1 MNIQWIIAVGSA
13 AYSAILAVVVFSR
26 APRHPAHISFAI
38 GMVVLGAQALVTGMI
53 VRQAPSSSVLP
64 WQNLWLILASLVP
77 APWLLFSACYARGEH
92 MKSIQRWWPAV
103 AGLLAVPLALYWIS
117 NQQAV
122 GFIPNTLLRPTPQ
135 FRLAWTG
142 VSLNLVSVLGLVL
155 ILTNLERTFRGSVG
169 IMRWRIKY
177 MMLGLGV
184 LFIFRLYS
192 ETQTLLY
199 STLDPTLQQ
208 VESGVLLLSCLLMSV
223 SLVRNKLFDVD
234 VYPSHAVLYRSL
246 TVLLTSVYLVV
257 VGFVAQ
263 IVKLIGSEFAFPFQA
278 FLVTVALVALAVAF
292 LSERIRRQLHQFV
305 SRHFRRPSYDYRK
318 TWSTFTAKT
327 GSKVDEPAF
336 CRAVVAWMAD
346 TFRVLSVN
354 IWILNDGKDRF
365 RLGGSTS
372 LSETTAAELESEA
385 RDWGALIQAMAAH
398 PQPVDIDETR
408 EPWVLG
414 LRQLNPGF
422 FPEAGNRVCMPLC
435 AGGDLLAVLIVGD
448 RVSGLPF
455 STEDLDLLK
464 CVGDQVAVGLLRFQL
479 SRRLLGAKELE
490 AFQTMSAFFVHDLKN
505 TASTLSLML
514 QNLRDHFGNPDFRD
528 DALRAVGRSVQ
539 HLDDLI
545 GRLTLLR
552 QELRMSSSSTP
563 LSAVVERALA
573 QSGVM
578 PNIELTKELPTLPDI
593 RLDPEQFQKVV
604 LNLILNARDAMDG
617 RGTLKITTSSST
629 AGWQT
634 LTVSDSGTGMSPDF
648 IRKSLFRPFQT
659 TKKRGLGIGMFQSKM
674 IVDAHGGRFEVES
687 TPGIGTTFRVHL
699 PSN

>member
-1 MNIQWIIAVGSA
+1 MSIQWIIAISSATYSA
-13 AYSAILAVVVFSR
+13 AVAAFVFSR

-38 GMVVLGAQALVTGMI
+38 GMLILAGESLVSGLITRATSNLEI
-53 VRQAPSSSVLP
+53 IK
-64 WQNLWLILASLVP
+64 WQNLWMMLASFVP
-77 APWLLFSACYARGEH
+77 APWLLFSVCYARGDHEV
-92 MKSIQRWWPAV
+92 SIRRWRAGVLGSLLIPCVLYLAANGAV
-103 AGLLAVPLALYWIS
+103 LTVQPGTS
-117 NQQAV
+117 
-122 GFIPNTLLRPTPQ
+122 Q
-135 FRLAWTG
+135 FRLPWAG
-142 VSLNLVSVLGLVL
+142 VSLNLASIVGLVL

-184 LFIFRLYS
+184 LFVFRLYS

-199 STLDPTLQQ
+199 STLEPTLQQ
-208 VESGVLLLSCLLMSV
+208 VASGVLLLSCLLMSI
-223 SLVRNKLFDVD
+223 SLFRNKLFDVD

-246 TVLLTSVYLVV
+246 TVLLTGIYLVV

-263 IVKLIGSEFAFPFQA
+263 VVKYVGSELAFPFRA
-278 FLVTVALVALAVAF
+278 FLVLVALVALAVAL

-305 SRHFRRPSYDYRK
+305 SRHFRRPVYDYRQA
-318 TWSTFTAKT
+318 WSTFTAQT
-327 GSKVDEPAF
+327 GSKVDEGAF
-336 CRAVVAWMAD
+336 SRAVVTWMAE

-354 IWILNDGKDRF
+354 VWILSDNKDRF
-365 RLGGSTS
+365 RLGGSTALTES
-372 LSETTAAELESEA
+372 TAAELESEGQDWSPLIRAMVA
-385 RDWGALIQAMAAH
+385 RPL
-398 PQPVDIDETR
+398 PVDIDETT
-408 EPWVLG
+408 EQWVLG

-435 AGGDLLAVLIVGD
+435 AGDELLAVLILGD

-464 CVGDQVAVGLLRFQL
+464 CVGDQVAAGLLRFQL

-514 QNLRDHFGNPDFRD
+514 QNLRDHFGNPDFRE

-539 HLDDLI
+539 HLDELI
-545 GRLTLLR
+545 GRLSQLR
-552 QELRMSSSSTP
+552 QELRMNP
-563 LSAVVERALA
+563 EPKQLSAVVERAISQA
-573 QSGVM
+573 GVM
-578 PNIELTKELPTLPDI
+578 PQVEMRIDFQPIPDVQI
-593 RLDPEQFQKVV
+593 DGEQFLKVV

-617 RGTLKITTSSST
+617 RGQLRLGVSATNDW
-629 AGWQT
+629 AT
-634 LTVSDSGTGMSPDF
+634 LTVSDTGAGMSPEF

-674 IVDAHGGRFEVES
+674 IVDGHGGRMEVES
-687 TPGIGTTFRVHL
+687 TLGVGTTFRVHL
-699 PSN
+699 PLN

>member
-1 MNIQWIIAVGSA
+1 MNLQWIIAGGSA
-13 AYSAILAVVVFSR
+13 TAAAVLATVVFSR

-38 GMVVLGAQALVTGMI
+38 GMLILGAESLVSGMI
-53 VRQAPSSSVLP
+53 VRQPSGAASLP
-64 WQNLWLILASLVP
+64 WHNLWLLLASLVP
-77 APWLLFSACYARGEH
+77 APWLLFSACYARGDH
-92 MKSIQRWWPAV
+92 HSSIRRWWPPV
-103 AGLLAVPLALYWIS
+103 AGLLAIPLLLFWLS
-117 NQQAV
+117 NRQSVELLPTTQ
-122 GFIPNTLLRPTPQ
+122 LRPTPL
-135 FRLAWTG
+135 FRLTWAG
-142 VSLNLVSVLGLVL
+142 IVLNSISVLGLVL

-184 LFIFRLYS
+184 LFVFRLYS

-208 VESGVLLLSCLLMSV
+208 VESGVLILSCLLMSV

-263 IVKLIGSEFAFPFQA
+263 IVKLIGSEFSFPFQA

-305 SRHFRRPSYDYRK
+305 SRHFRRPVYDYRK
-318 TWSTFTAKT
+318 AWSTFTAQT

-372 LSETTAAELESEA
+372 LTGSTAAELESEA
-385 RDWGALIQAMAAH
+385 RDWTALIQAMAER
-398 PQPVDIDETR
+398 PMPVDIDETR

-422 FPEAGNRVCMPLC
+422 FPQAGNRVCMPLC
-435 AGGDLLAVLIVGD
+435 AGGELLAVLIVGD

-455 STEDLDLLK
+455 TTEDLDLLK

-552 QELRMSSSSTP
+552 QELRMNPAPSQ
-563 LSAVVERALA
+563 LSGVVERALA

-578 PNIELTKELPTLPDI
+578 PNVDLTKDLAPLPEI
-593 RLDPEQFQKVV
+593 KIDPEQFQKVV

-617 RGTLKITTSSST
+617 RGTMKISTSGT
-629 AGWQT
+629 KGWQT
-634 LTVSDSGTGMSPDF
+634 LTVTDSGAGMTPDF

-687 TPGIGTTFRVHL
+687 TPGMGTTFRVHL